1 VPGDAGDK
9 GDLQQLNSRRRG
21 HIYMRYDVESP
32 DTLMGLPISGDFILV
47 NEEGDPYFDKG
58 ADLFVRTFV
67 AERGVPEPLHI
78 NTNNIYALDFYG
90 KDKRDAKL
98 PDLDRRFWL
107 LGRLRGA
114 RISKSPGDIRMSIEV
129 LAWSYVSEDIL
140 DARLKQA
147 MPELVKF
154 VTAAFQTVIPEAGAQ
169 SALPNKADV
178 EAVAGEIKLPPAFQ
192 GPPPPGEDEPYHGD
206 DEPDPSNSPEED
218 GPEEEEEYSPFS
230 DSNDEEDVAE
240 KDNSKETETDG

>member
-1 VPGDAGDK
+1 
-9 GDLQQLNSRRRG
+9 
-21 HIYMRYDVESP
+21 MRYDVESP
-32 DTLMGLPISGDFILV
+32 DSQMGLPISGDFILM
-47 NEEGDPYFDKG
+47 NEEGDPFLDKS

-90 KDKRDAKL
+90 KDKRSAKL

-114 RISKSPGDIRMSIEV
+114 RTSKAAGDIRMSIEV
-129 LAWSYVSEDIL
+129 LAWSYLPEDIM

-154 VTAAFQTVIPEAGAQ
+154 MTTAFQIAAPEVGTP
-169 SALPNKADV
+169 SALPSKADV
-178 EAVAGEIKLPPAFQ
+178 EAVAGELKLPSALQ

-206 DEPDPSNSPEED
+206 DGSDPSNSPEED
-218 GPEEEEEYSPFS
+218 GPREEEEYIPFS

-240 KDNSKETETDG
+240 GGDSKEAEKDG